1 MSCPIIACD
10 WCSGRSD
17 DRPECP
23 AHPTCRDVIRAWEQG
38 REAFRREV
46 ANALA
51 DAIESARVHDTS
63 GYFEL
68 SALRRKLEAGTFPK
82 PPPSSGGEG
91 GG

>member
-1 MSCPIIACD
+1 MSEARECRAGGWRLHQLGELPSECGAC
-10 WCSGRSD
+10 
-17 DRPECP
+17 E
-23 AHPTCRDVIRAWEQG
+23 AYAKG
-38 REAFRREV
+38 REDFRREV